1 MKIERPSYLQ
11 NSQNQQDL
19 KTSFG
24 LNKCNYIMIYVFY
37 FSAITLFC
45 IFAEK

>member
-11 NSQNQQDL
+11 NSQSADL

-37 FSAITLFC
+37 FSAIILFR